1 MKVIIQKC
9 DSCAWK
15 EMCLLFIRVV
25 WKYTIVKAVY
35 YSRRFIE
42 MDGAGGYSG
51 TAEEGAGGSQ
61 RNVQNQAAQKR
72 FQQTQAKVDEVLGLL
87 M

>member
-1 MKVIIQKC
+1 
-9 DSCAWK
+9 
-15 EMCLLFIRVV
+15 MCLLFIHVV
-25 WKYTIVKAVY
+25 GKYTIVKAVY
-35 YSRRFIE
+35 YPYRFTK

-51 TAEEGAGGSQ
+51 AGEEGAGGAQ

-72 FQQTQAKVDEVLGLL
+72 FQQTQAKVDEVLYFL